1 MARKD
6 FRCVRRRYRAS
17 IAAVGAAF
25 LYTSVE
31 VPQGGIINRFR
42 VYNPDGTATP
52 NLTVEVWLQ
61 EPTAAVLAAH
71 PASEHDKIIAPAAAA
86 PVAATPAEGYFVT
99 KVAADS
105 NYASSRMGL
114 LWLRGKTANATLDH
128 TLYFELEIETC
139 A

>member
-1 MARKD
+1 MARKN
-6 FRCVRRRYRAS
+6 FSYVRRRYRAS
-17 IAAVGAAF
+17 IASVGSAF
-25 LYTSVE
+25 LYTSIE
-31 VPQGGIINRFR
+31 VPQAGIIRRFR

-52 NLTVEVWLQ
+52 NLTTEVWLQ

-71 PASEHDKIIAPAAAA
+71 PASEHDKIVAPAAAT
-86 PVAATPAEGYFVT
+86 PVGSTPDEGYYVT

-105 NYASSRMGL
+105 NFAATRMGL
-114 LWLRGKTANATLDH
+114 LWLRGKTADATLDH